1 MGFTFAEGNQSE
13 QTRRKDAAPKETQ
26 KEAGPTMDALR
37 AGLVIPPPDPPD
49 NRDRLAEAMRAK
61 MERVTGPDLSVVRR
75 YSGAAGGFAS
85 LRTETAAGQRTAMP
99 TMPLSSASAASAAGP
114 LQAKKDGKKP
124 DEEEDGIELDDL
136 GAITPEEDAPQETK
150 PVSNGLFEQSFKG
163 VSGASQSITDSAK
176 QLSDPDQLRTGIGG
190 AADAI
195 GMKNTADNAIN
206 WMEKKGVTNFAKDV
220 SNVTPLIGSSAAMP
234 SAVMDLGGSFDNL
247 EKAEEY
253 GTESDV
259 TDARL
264 KLAGSGLGAAKT
276 GTSFTKSVADQ
287 FGSNA
292 AKAVSTGAKQAGSV
306 LGIAGNSVNMIR
318 NAYGIKENADI
329 RQRMK
334 QSVEAQKNTPGP
346 LSQNDQKIQSIY
358 EQTGENAG
366 LNETRQAIDLAS
378 DALGAGSAIANTA
391 GGAPVGTALSTV
403 KTVVDTVGNEVMS
416 YLTDQF
422 HTETA
427 RKEYAPEQAYQKLRA
442 DDRLKAFH
450 VSEKDSERATYRLHG
465 ASSGK
470 ADEAFEN
477 LSDERRNFVLEA
489 AENKEQWALDYLRN
503 LGLDPENLSKTD
515 QHRKA
520 VSDSVL
526 NRLGG
531 NKDAEFHSS
540 NVLEYN
546 AFQKAA
552 DENAEAEK
560 RGFWGNVKYQAKQFG
575 RNTWESV
582 KTGGRKALSAVKGT
596 WNLAKKGAAGAADLA
611 SRAGRGVQNAAAGVK
626 DFMTS
631 ADTRQKAWETLK
643 TGAGNAAGAVKKG
656 LVNTAGAVGR
666 GVRTAAA
673 YTRDLMT
680 DAGTR
685 QQAWNSVR
693 TGASKAAQAVGTGLS
708 AAGRGIAKAGRFAW
722 NVGKHSVTS
731 RIDDLKEWYR
741 EGVDQLNV
749 HKDTYDKMGV
759 LDRAAWTM
767 KNLPAR
773 LTYDSRKNQEAT
785 HSRFVKGK
793 TADEAMA
800 LMSQL
805 EAEDEEEE
813 EKKRLLAAQ
822 TGG

>member
-1 MGFTFAEGNQSE
+1 MGFTFAESTQSE
-13 QTRRKDAAPKETQ
+13 QTRRKAAAPKETR

-37 AGLVIPPPDPPD
+37 AGLVLPPPDPPD
-49 NRDRLAEAMRAK
+49 NRDRLADAMRAK

-75 YSGAAGGFAS
+75 YSQAAGGFAS
-85 LRTETAAGQRTAMP
+85 LRTETAAVGRTDMP

-114 LQAKKDGKKP
+114 LQAKKDG
-124 DEEEDGIELDDL
+124 IELDDL
-136 GAITPEEDAPQETK
+136 AALTPEEEAPTEYETE
-150 PVSNGLFEQSFKG
+150 PDM
-163 VSGASQSITDSAK
+163 TD
-176 QLSDPDQLRTGIGG
+176 DP
-190 AADAI
+190 
-195 GMKNTADNAIN
+195 
-206 WMEKKGVTNFAKDV
+206 
-220 SNVTPLIGSSAAMP
+220 
-234 SAVMDLGGSFDNL
+234 
-247 EKAEEY
+247 
-253 GTESDV
+253 
-259 TDARL
+259 L
-264 KLAGSGLGAAKT
+264 KLAESGLDAANTASSITEKVAGRFSGKT
-276 GTSFTKSVADQ
+276 
-287 FGSNA
+287 
-292 AKAVSTGAKQAGSV
+292 AKAVSTGANQAGNY
-306 LGIAGNSVNMIR
+306 LGIAGSSVNMIR
-318 NAYGIKENADI
+318 NARGIKENADI

-334 QSVEAQKNTPGP
+334 QSAEAQKTAPGP
-346 LSQNDQKIQSIY
+346 LSENDQKVLSIY

-366 LNETRQAIDLAS
+366 LNETRQAIDLTS
-378 DALGAGSAIANTA
+378 NALGVGSAVADTA
-391 GGAPVGTALSTV
+391 GGAPVGTALSTA
-403 KTVVDTVGNEVMS
+403 KTVVSKAGNEVMS
-416 YLTDQF
+416 YLTDRF

-427 RKEYAPEQAYQKLRA
+427 RKEYDPEQAYRKLRA
-442 DDRLKAFH
+442 DDRLRAFH

-477 LSDERRNFVLEA
+477 LSAERRDHVLEA
-489 AENKEQWALDYLRN
+489 AENGEPWALDYLRN
-503 LGLDPENLSKTD
+503 VGLDPENLSKTD
-515 QHRKA
+515 QHRKT

-531 NKDAEFHSS
+531 NKGAAFHSS

-552 DENAEAEK
+552 DENEEAKK
-560 RGFWGNVKYQAKQFG
+560 RGFWGNVKYQTKQFG

-582 KTGGRKALSAVKGT
+582 KTGGRKAISALRGT
-596 WNLAKKGAAGAADLA
+596 WGLAKKGVAVTADLA

-626 DFMTS
+626 DFMTN

-666 GVRTAAA
+666 GLSSAAA
-673 YTRDLMT
+673 YTRDFMT

-685 QQAWNSVR
+685 QQAWDSVT
-693 TGASKAAQAVGTGLS
+693 TGASKAVQ
-708 AAGRGIAKAGRFAW
+708 AAGRGIARAGRFAW
-722 NVGKHSVTS
+722 DVGKHSVTS
-731 RIDDLKEWYR
+731 RLDSLKEWYR

-749 HKDTYDKMGV
+749 HKDTYDKMGA

-773 LTYDSRKNQEAT
+773 LTYDSGKNQEAT

-800 LMSQL
+800 LMSRL

-822 TGG
+822 AGG